1 MVLSVTHVHE
11 MNTLT
16 INMTKALRM
25 VKLNLLKVTINKADL
40 AITHHVHA
48 LHGILTNDHNSVI
61 RTISNH

>member
-1 MVLSVTHVHE
+1 

-40 AITHHVHA
+40 AIAHHVHA